1 MLVSIQQSNYLSLC
15 IPFKLCD
22 FWQPVSSRVHFTK
35 VNNQYN
41 QIFYLSWLPFHFSA
55 TQSPRSQTQTREKTR
70 AISHCTAR
78 HREKKKINVRQ
89 SFSGSAWCLCTSA
102 ALYSTI
108 LKLQQDSRGLFSR
121 MCKITTCTD
130 PGYCTS
136 SISFTSYDFCS
147 TGLLSDLCK
156 YTHKSNK
163 KTDRRA
169 HRQTEWW
176 EGWKSSYWLCK

>member
-1 MLVSIQQSNYLSLC
+1 MLVNIQQSNYLSLC
-15 IPFKLCD
+15 IPFELCD
-22 FWQPVSSRVHFTK
+22 FWQPVSSRVYFTK

-41 QIFYLSWLPFHFSA
+41 PIFYLSWLPFHFSA
-55 TQSPRSQTQTREKTR
+55 TQSPRSESDPRENQSNITL
-70 AISHCTAR
+70 HCTPQR
-78 HREKKKINVRQ
+78 KEKDQ
-89 SFSGSAWCLCTSA
+89 CPSAFLRLCSVSV
-102 ALYSTI
+102 YICCSVVHI

-121 MCKITTCTD
+121 MCKITTSTD
-130 PGYCTS
+130 PGYCTF

-147 TGLLSDLCK
+147 SGLLSDLCK
-156 YTHKSNK
+156 YAHKSNK